1 MITPYL
7 PTLNLSVDNAMS
19 LSQIVHQLITQLN
32 NITKYVNEMNLGVD
46 EKISTELKSY
56 DERLQVQLEALQE
69 TLANAISE
77 ASADCKNYTD
87 LKSDTIYSAI
97 ETLETELKSYVD
109 KYNEIQD
116 KEIEVLK
123 LEIESLR
130 IALDEINK
138 TQGSAVSPLTG
149 TSKSIEDCIY
159 DCSQYAV
166 YNNSVSI
173 GTILRAL
180 YYDETMSNPAPT
192 EVTSMI
198 TNVVES
204 YSADYQTSDTGY
216 FGTTNP
222 QQNPINYQSKPT
234 IGDICANSKWAM
246 EMLGKK
252 YMYEDEIQV
261 TQFAYMSN
269 DVVNSF
275 GYVTNT
281 ITTPG
286 YLVINVP
293 TRVTINDNIYLSL
306 ARDMGLLNDNFTIKT
321 TGEYPL

>member
-32 NITKYVNEMNLGVD
+32 NITKYVNEMDLGVD
-46 EKISTELKSY
+46 EKISAELKSY

-69 TLANAISE
+69 TLVNAISE

-149 TSKSIEDCIY
+149 TSKSVEDCIY
-159 DCSQYAV
+159 DCGQL
-166 YNNSVSI
+166 VSYGDGVTI
-173 GTILRAL
+173 GDMLRAL
-180 YYDETMSNPAPT
+180 YYDETMSNPDPNT
-192 EVTSMI
+192 TTCTI
-198 TNVVES
+198 TNVIES
-204 YSADYQTSDTGY
+204 LSPEYTTNQSNIGTNKNLMDSFNYQTKPFLGIY
-216 FGTTNP
+216 
-222 QQNPINYQSKPT
+222 ISKGKYGLMMT
-234 IGDICANSKWAM
+234 
-246 EMLGKK
+246 GKK
-252 YMYEDEIQV
+252 IIENEESSVVQM
-261 TQFAYMSN
+261 AYVAN
-269 DVVNSF
+269 DILNSF
-275 GYVTNT
+275 GYATRKDCGYMVANT
-281 ITTPG
+281 G
-286 YLVINVP
+286 
-293 TRVTINDNIYLSL
+293 TRVKFIDNIYLSL
-306 ARDMGLLNDNFTIKT
+306 ARDMGLLNEDFTIKT